1 MEILGTPWA
10 RDTTFGNTREVVA
23 KRPLAAAEVEL
34 KVDAEAEIKARKAAK
49 AAEAERRLLA
59 KWPVAAAGVEL
70 KKVDAEAKSKAKKA
84 AEAQKAAELTQS
96 KLQSKLLQAERA
108 AQDTRR
114 AAAESSALTQEL
126 TAFLEVACMMGLSRD
141 VIIDYCEE
149 WCSKGERMAEHHLAD
164 EARINR
170 KAHDEDLEAGRALRA
185 RGPWTEERCEAGAE
199 PAAEAC

>member
-10 RDTTFGNTREVVA
+10 RDTTFGNAREVVA

-59 KWPVAAAGVEL
+59 KWPVAAAEVEL
-70 KKVDAEAKSKAKKA
+70 KKVDAEAESKAKKA
-84 AEAQKAAELTQS
+84 AEAQKKAAELTQS

-108 AQDTRR
+108 AQVTR
-114 AAAESSALTQEL
+114 AAAESSALTQDL
-126 TAFLEVACMMGLSRD
+126 IAFLEVACIIGLSRD
-141 VIIDYCEE
+141 VITDYCEE

>member
-10 RDTTFGNTREVVA
+10 RDTTFGNAREVVA

-34 KVDAEAEIKARKAAK
+34 KVDTEAEIKARKAAK

-59 KWPVAAAGVEL
+59 KWPVAAAEVEL
-70 KKVDAEAKSKAKKA
+70 KVDAEAESKAKKA

-108 AQDTRR
+108 AQVTR

-126 TAFLEVACMMGLSRD
+126 IAFLEVACMMGLSRE

-149 WCSKGERMAEHHLAD
+149 WCSKKERMVEHHLAD